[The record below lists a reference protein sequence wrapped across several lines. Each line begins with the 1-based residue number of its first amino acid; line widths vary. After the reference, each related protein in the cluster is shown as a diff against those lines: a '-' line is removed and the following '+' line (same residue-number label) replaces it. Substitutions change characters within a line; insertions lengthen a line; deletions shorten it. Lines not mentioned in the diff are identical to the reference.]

1 MFFQRKLIRKLKN
14 SWGKKPEGEY
24 REGDMTWIR
33 SWYDDYSKSNPNQFY
48 VDDTTWKDL
57 DMDDVY
63 KRINACCST
72 AGEQSLYYMLRHP
85 MDRAD
90 FERQAGLISMM
101 EEEPDTR
108 LTLQKILSKVG
119 IYRSVW
125 LGNLLHPQDP
135 SRFWLVIYSLLA
147 LFLPVSIACVLLI
160 GTGVI
165 WMPFLSLLLN
175 LGVHDLRQHRCQNE
189 ICTVN
194 YCVLL
199 VFTLRRMRRLKH
211 SRLDHYLEKAYA
223 DMDPLRFVLRFG
235 SIAAQKNTNDLLDAL
250 MPFLMW
256 DLVYFEVIKSRLVKY
271 HRNFEIIHEAV
282 GGVDAAISVASY
294 RASTETFSVPVI
306 DYDADH
312 PYIHAEKMVH
322 PLLSGAVPNDVMLD
336 RSLLITGSN
345 ASGKSTYLRAA
356 VLSALLAQTICTSPC
371 ASYSGSPFRIYSSM
385 ALSDNLLSGES
396 YYIAEIKSLKRILD
410 SMPGNGFVLCAIDE
424 VLRGTNTIERIAASS
439 EVLKA
444 LREKGILSLIATHD
458 LELCGMAGEGYDMAH
473 FEEHITDT
481 DIVFDYLLRPGPAT
495 SRNAIHLLKLIG
507 FDDTIVRAA
516 HDRADRYLKTGKWE
530 EAQSE

>member
-1 MFFQRKLIRKLKN
+1 MFFKRKLIRKLKN
-14 SWGKKPEGEY
+14 SWGKIPEGEY
-24 REGDMTWIR
+24 REGDMSWIR
-33 SWYDDYSKSNPNQFY
+33 SWYDDYSKSNPDQFY

-57 DMDDVY
+57 GMDDVY
-63 KRINACCST
+63 RRINACCST

-85 MDRAD
+85 MNRED
-90 FERQAGLISMM
+90 FDRQADLISMM
-101 EEEPDTR
+101 GEDPETR
-108 LTLQKILSKVG
+108 LKLQKILSKVG
-119 IYRSVW
+119 ICRSVW
-125 LGNLLHPQDP
+125 LGSLLHPYEP
-135 SRFWLVIYSLLA
+135 SRFWLIIYSLLA
-147 LFLPVSIACVLLI
+147 LFVPVSIICVLLF

-165 WMPFLSLLLN
+165 WMPFLSLLTN

-189 ICTVN
+189 IRTVN

-199 VFTLRRMRRLKH
+199 VFTLRRMRRLKCG
-211 SRLDHYLEKAYA
+211 RLDRFLEKAY
-223 DMDPLRFVLRFG
+223 DRMGPLRFVLRFG

-256 DLVYFEVIKSRLVKY
+256 DLVYFEALKGRLDTY
-271 HRNFEIIHEAV
+271 HENFEAIHEAV
-282 GGVDAAISVASY
+282 GGVDAAVSVASW
-294 RASTETFSVPVI
+294 RVAAETCSVPVI

-356 VLSALLAQTICTSPC
+356 VLSALLAQTICTTPC
-371 ASYSGSPFRIYSSM
+371 ASYIGSPFRIYSSM

-410 SMPGNGFVLCAIDE
+410 SVPGNGFVLCAIDE

-458 LELCGMAGEGYDMAH
+458 LELCGMAGEGYQMAH

-481 DIVFDYLLRPGPAT
+481 DIIFDYLLRPGPAT

-507 FDDTIVRAA
+507 FDDGIVQAA
-516 HDRADRYLKTGKWE
+516 HSRADRYLSAGKWE
-530 EAQSE
+530 S

>member
-33 SWYDDYSKSNPNQFY
+33 SWYDDYSKTNPDEFY
-48 VDDTTWKDL
+48 VDDTTWNDL

-85 MDRAD
+85 MNRED
-90 FERQAGLISMM
+90 FDQQAGLISMM
-101 EEEPDTR
+101 EKDPDTR
-108 LTLQKILSKVG
+108 LNLQKILSKVG

-125 LGNLLHPQDP
+125 LGNLLHPQNP
-135 SRFWLVIYSLLA
+135 SRFWLIIYSLLA
-147 LFLPVSIACVLLI
+147 LFVPVSIACALLI
-160 GTGVI
+160 GNSVI

-175 LGVHDLRQHRCQNE
+175 LGVHDLRQHRCENE
-189 ICTVN
+189 IRTVN

-199 VFTLRRMRRLKH
+199 VFTLRRMRRLKC

-223 DMDPLRFVLRFG
+223 AMNPLRFILRFG

-256 DLVYFEVIKSRLVKY
+256 DLVYFEVLKGRLMKY
-271 HRNFEIIHEAV
+271 HHNFEIIHEAV

-294 RASTETFSVPVI
+294 RGSTETCSVPVI
-306 DYDADH
+306 DYDAGH

-336 RSLLITGSN
+336 QSLLITGSN

-356 VLSALLAQTICTSPC
+356 VLSALMAQTICTAPC
-371 ASYSGSPFRIYSSM
+371 VSYSGSPFRIHSSM

-410 SMPGNGFVLCAIDE
+410 EQKKDGFVLCALDE
-424 VLRGTNTIERIAASS
+424 VLRGTNTIERIASS
-439 EVLKA
+439 TEILRA
-444 LREKGILSLIATHD
+444 LDKPGTLSMIATHD
-458 LELCGMAGEGYDMAH
+458 AELCWLAGEGYRLAH
-473 FEEHITDT
+473 FEETVSDT
-481 DIVFDYLLRPGPAT
+481 EIHFDYKLKPGPAET
-495 SRNAIHLLKLIG
+495 RNAIHLLKLMG
-507 FDDTIVRAA
+507 FDNDIVSAA
-516 HDRADRYLKTGKWE
+516 HSRADHYVKTGKWNG
-530 EAQSE
+530 